1 MVDFSS
7 QIDEFDKA
15 LAEMPEVMQFF
26 FGGNFYDFIAG
37 NIYQAI
43 GIGGLGWLIATLYER
58 RHNKQMAER
67 EALLGDIKISTTKH
81 IGSNAASG
89 VMIYGS
95 VVVAHDFFRTL
106 IIQFRKIIGGN
117 IKAYERLVVR
127 GRREALIRL
136 REDARLRGFDRVVNV
151 RYGSSRISGLFINAV
166 ELVAYG
172 TGIKDHAKTNI
183 SPKS

>member
-1 MVDFSS
+1 MVNFSS
-7 QIDEFDKA
+7 QLEKFDKA
-15 LAEMPEVMQFF
+15 LAEMPEVFQFF
-26 FGGNFYDFIAG
+26 FGGNFYDFVAN
-37 NIYQAI
+37 NIYSGI

-67 EALLGDIKISTTKH
+67 EALLSDIKLSNTKH
-81 IGSNAASG
+81 TGDNAASG
-89 VMIYGS
+89 VLIYGS

-136 REDARLRGFDRVVNV
+136 REDARLRGFDRVVNI
-151 RYGSSRISGLFINAV
+151 RYGSSHISGMFISAI

-172 TGIKDHAKTNI
+172 TGIKDHK
-183 SPKS
+183 